1 MKRLWLSILAC
12 LFAITAIC
20 VPFTDKHY
28 NMTYLDMRNGLPGN
42 YVMDIHLDSYGFI
55 WIATSGS
62 GLVKYDGYNYYSPT
76 SNDMGFT
83 PRSNSCRNIAEDKF
97 HRLWVTYEEGTDI
110 IDLHSMHKWEPQG
123 DSLINKALSQ
133 GALTVYRDSKDCIWL
148 VARTYIYYISL
159 DDKGDIRKVIPY
171 RYSSNRLNICISDME
186 HDGSVWAS
194 IEGGLYRLQ
203 VKNDKIVREPIAQ
216 SITDIHFAD
225 IGDFMWKDNELW
237 ISTDR
242 GLFRFDKSY
251 RLLGNYQK
259 GDGKGLLHNLVTRLA
274 TGPGGVLIA
283 GTLGGINIY
292 DPAKDNF
299 VEWTTKSEKMPLSSD
314 FISCIK
320 YLQGLLWIGTETGG
334 VMKLSPRELQLTNY
348 IHTDDPASLSPNAVN
363 AMFAEEDGTLWVGTV
378 EGGLNRKEPGKETF
392 EHFTKSNS
400 ALPHNAVSTL
410 KADNRRQLWIGTWGG
425 GLCTT
430 SLDKP
435 QQIVPLAIDEKHAQL
450 FTYIGAL
457 QYDAINDLMWIGT
470 NDGLYYYDYETGQ
483 IQDPFKGCNAIRGCI
498 GSIIDREGWLWMGHL
513 EGGIRIDLK
522 SRSRGT
528 DGNEF
533 NYELLKYKLD
543 NPESRIIEKMC
554 CFYETRDG
562 SLWIG
567 SNEYGLYRRIKDKN
581 GNARYQNF
589 NIQHGLANNG
599 VKGIVEDKS
608 GILWITTRNGL
619 SQFNPQTGVF
629 NNYTEDDGLPNSQFY
644 WNSAIISSQGT
655 IYLGTNSGLSALY
668 GIDSENTYKGH
679 LRFTQLNID
688 NHDIT
693 ADGHYLNEDISQ
705 ARKLT
710 LHESDKALNI
720 SFSALNY
727 GNERNGIYSYRMK
740 GFEDEWI
747 KLPMG
752 QHSIR
757 YTSLPGGTYT
767 LEVKYASA
775 LSSSEEIIQLD
786 IEVIPYFWKRWWFI
800 SGVFLL
806 LTVAGAWLY
815 RKRMEQVRRK
825 TREQEAEK
833 AMAPIVKALNE
844 SKDPKQLQQ
853 RIESILHIQK
863 QYEDSYSKSA
873 EENKEDT
880 KKKNKPFMEK
890 VIRVL
895 EQNYSNSE
903 FGVQELCEAMN
914 MSRPLLSKHL
924 NEEAGLPTTQFIRNY
939 RLNIARQ
946 LLQESGGRNITEI
959 AYSVGFNDPKYFTRC
974 FTKLYGTSPSAI
986 Q

>member
-12 LFAITAIC
+12 IFAITAFC
-20 VPFTDKHY
+20 APFTDKHY

-148 VARTYIYYISL
+148 VARTYIYYIAL

-186 HDGSVWAS
+186 HDGSVWTS
-194 IEGGLYRLQ
+194 IEGGLYRLR

-292 DPAKDNF
+292 DPAKDSF

-392 EHFTKSNS
+392 EHYTKSNS

-435 QQIVPLAIDEKHAQL
+435 QQIVPLAIDERHAQL
-450 FTYIGAL
+450 FTFIGAL

-522 SRSRGT
+522 SRSR
-528 DGNEF
+528 
-533 NYELLKYKLD
+533 
-543 NPESRIIEKMC
+543 
-554 CFYETRDG
+554 
-562 SLWIG
+562 
-567 SNEYGLYRRIKDKN
+567 
-581 GNARYQNF
+581 
-589 NIQHGLANNG
+589 
-599 VKGIVEDKS
+599 
-608 GILWITTRNGL
+608 
-619 SQFNPQTGVF
+619 
-629 NNYTEDDGLPNSQFY
+629 
-644 WNSAIISSQGT
+644 
-655 IYLGTNSGLSALY
+655 
-668 GIDSENTYKGH
+668 
-679 LRFTQLNID
+679 
-688 NHDIT
+688 
-693 ADGHYLNEDISQ
+693 
-705 ARKLT
+705 
-710 LHESDKALNI
+710 
-720 SFSALNY
+720 
-727 GNERNGIYSYRMK
+727 
-740 GFEDEWI
+740 
-747 KLPMG
+747 
-752 QHSIR
+752 
-757 YTSLPGGTYT
+757 
-767 LEVKYASA
+767 
-775 LSSSEEIIQLD
+775 
-786 IEVIPYFWKRWWFI
+786 
-800 SGVFLL
+800 
-806 LTVAGAWLY
+806 
-815 RKRMEQVRRK
+815 
-825 TREQEAEK
+825 
-833 AMAPIVKALNE
+833 
-844 SKDPKQLQQ
+844 
-853 RIESILHIQK
+853 
-863 QYEDSYSKSA
+863 
-873 EENKEDT
+873 
-880 KKKNKPFMEK
+880 
-890 VIRVL
+890 
-895 EQNYSNSE
+895 
-903 FGVQELCEAMN
+903 
-914 MSRPLLSKHL
+914 
-924 NEEAGLPTTQFIRNY
+924 
-939 RLNIARQ
+939 
-946 LLQESGGRNITEI
+946 
-959 AYSVGFNDPKYFTRC
+959 
-974 FTKLYGTSPSAI
+974 
-986 Q
+986 